1 MLNGVEPGQEKDALQ
16 TRLNDSEKRWTD
28 VKNGTEQRSKDIADL
43 KPKSEDFDDNSVT
56 FSCWL
61 MKAETRRQ
69 DFTSDKLLADR
80 DRVDQRRNEIEVR
93 NS

>member
-1 MLNGVEPGQEKDALQ
+1 MLNGKEPGQEQDALQ
-16 TRLNDSEKRWTD
+16 MRLSDSEKRWTE

-61 MKAETRRQ
+61 MKAETKRQ
-69 DFTSDKLLADR
+69 DLAGSKLLADR
-80 DRVDQRRNEIEVR
+80 DRVDQRRYEIEVR
-93 NS
+93 NF